1 LISLDFLWFL
11 NAPFWQ
17 KMFAV
22 CMTAGVALFIS
33 ELMDCL
39 PKAKKDFWKWKENYF
54 KNEYPKVKAE
64 TIRILKGK
72 GG

>member
-1 LISLDFLWFL
+1 
-11 NAPFWQ
+11 
-17 KMFAV
+17 MFAV

-72 GG
+72 YK